1 MRRLATR
8 RVTAELVA
16 HAFRPVEASMP
27 FRKFRTRIE
36 RRNGAAKAN
45 LARPE
50 ARATGT
56 RERPVESE
64 AGRGPAPRYTGPG
77 SRDFPRCTTPARVPP
92 PRRGARRR
100 AVRGAHGFD
109 QFAGTGFLQ
118 VNGLKRDS

>member
-1 MRRLATR
+1 MRWLATR

-36 RRNGAAKAN
+36 RRNRAAKAN

-56 RERPVESE
+56 RERPIQSE
-64 AGRGPAPRYTGPG
+64 AGGGPAPRYRGPG
-77 SRDFPRCTTPARVPP
+77 RRDFPRRTTPARGPP
-92 PRRGARRR
+92 HRRAPRRR
-100 AVRGAHGFD
+100 AVLGPHGF
-109 QFAGTGFLQ
+109 GPIR
-118 VNGLKRDS
+118 RDRIFT